1 MAEYPYTTVTGKIEP
16 LLDKIREVGVPTKA
30 TVKWLKSVG
39 FTSSNDSGLL
49 PVLRYIGFIDQSG
62 APTSIWK
69 NYRGSDHKKVLASA
83 MREGYAELFAVYP
96 DANARS
102 APELEHVVSTSTNAG
117 KQAITKTVRTFQN
130 LCKKADFS
138 ASGGGAAPDKPQPPA
153 ASPANVAAAGAGS
166 TQASPSLHIDIQV
179 HISPDAT
186 SDQIEKIFE
195 SMAKHLYKQD
205 K

>member
-1 MAEYPYTTVTGKIEP
+1 MPDYPYTTVPGKIEP
-16 LLDKIREVGVPTKA
+16 LLGKIREVGVPPKA

-49 PVLRYIGFIDQSG
+49 PVLRYIGFIDQAG
-62 APTSIWK
+62 TPTDVWR
-69 NYRGSDHKKVLASA
+69 NYRGANHQKVLASA
-83 MREGYAELFAVYP
+83 IRDGYSELFSVYP

-102 APELEHVVSTSTNAG
+102 AAELEHVVSTSTSAG

-130 LCKKADFS
+130 LSKKADFS
-138 ASGGGAAPDKPQPPA
+138 ASGTGPGPAKPKPPTTPNDEQPERGDSGGNA
-153 ASPANVAAAGAGS
+153 
-166 TQASPSLHIDIQV
+166 PSLHIDIQV

-186 SDQIEKIFE
+186 GEQIDKIFA
-195 SMAKHLYKQD
+195 SMAKHLYKQA